1 MKGTIEGCSGTVE
14 AFTEMYMERFRFNR
28 GNATRM
34 PVGEDALLESA
45 VYGWASC
52 QEHRLRHS
60 ERPSD
65 S

>member
-1 MKGTIEGCSGTVE
+1 
-14 AFTEMYMERFRFNR
+14 MERFRFNR